1 MAGQL
6 NPHLLLVVP
15 LAPLAGSMIAGLFG
29 TKFFGNLIGRKA
41 SHTVTILGV
50 LISFILSL
58 HTMSLV
64 LDGATFNGNLYT
76 WMTVVGLKLEVGF
89 LVDSLTAMMMCVVTF
104 VSLMVHIYTIGYM
117 EEDEGYNRFF
127 SYISLFTFAML
138 MLVMSNNFL
147 QLFFG
152 WEAVGLV
159 SYLLIG
165 FWYTKPTAT
174 VANMKAF
181 LVNRVGDFGF
191 ILGIGLL
198 LAYAGSMDYAEVFA
212 KKEQLATLT
221 LPGTDWMLLT
231 VACIC
236 LFIGAMGKSAQF
248 PLHVWLPDSMEGPT
262 PISALIHA
270 ATMVTAGIFMVARM
284 SPLFELS
291 DTALSFVLIIGSITA
306 LFMGFLGIIQNDIK
320 RVVAY
325 STLSQ
330 LGYMTVALG
339 ASAYSVAVFHLMT
352 HAFFK
357 ALLFLAAGSVIIG
370 MHHDQDIRNMG
381 GLRKYMP
388 ITWITSLLGS
398 LALIGTPFFSGFYS
412 KDSIIEAV
420 HATTLFGSG
429 FANFA
434 VLAGVFVTAFYSF
447 RMYFL
452 VFHGEE
458 RFGKEHAHHDDHAH
472 AKAAHADHG
481 HDDHAHDAHDD
492 HGHDEHHGLAP
503 GQKPHESPLVVTLP
517 LILLA
522 IPSVLIGFFAIQPML
537 HGDFFNGVIT
547 VSESHGAMAEL
558 KEHFHGAVAM
568 AIHGVST
575 APFWLALAGVVA
587 AYYCYMINPRVP
599 AWFYKHFHALH
610 TLLENKY
617 YMDKFNEVVI
627 AGGARLLGGGLSR
640 VGDKTLIDGLI
651 VNGSAKVVAWSSRVI
666 RVFQSGYIYH
676 YAFVMILGMLGLLS
690 YFVIF
695 PLFAK

>member
-1 MAGQL
+1 M
-6 NPHLLLVVP
+6 LLAVP
-15 LAPLAGSMIAGLFG
+15 MAPLVGSVLAGIFG
-29 TKFFGNLIGRKA
+29 TQFGGNWIGRRL
-41 SHTVTILGV
+41 SHTLTILGV
-50 LISFILSL
+50 FVAFVLSAL
-58 HTMSLV
+58 TLQSVAM
-64 LDGATFNGNLYT
+64 DGARVNETLYT
-76 WMTVVGLKLEVGF
+76 WMVVGGLKMEIGF
-89 LVDSLTAMMMCVVTF
+89 LVDGLTAMMMCVVTF

-127 SYISLFTFAML
+127 AYISLFTFSML
-138 MLVMSNNFL
+138 MLVMSNNLL

-165 FWYTKPTAT
+165 FWFNKPTAIF
-174 VANMKAF
+174 ANMKAF

-191 ILGIGLL
+191 ILGIGLIV
-198 LAYAGSMDYAEVFA
+198 AFAGSLNYTEVFA
-212 KKEQLATLT
+212 KSEMLAGMAF
-221 LPGTDWMLLT
+221 PGTSWMLVT
-231 VACIC
+231 VICIC

-291 DTALSFVLIIGSITA
+291 ETALNLIMVIGAITA

-357 ALLFLAAGSVIIG
+357 ALLFLAAGSVIMG
-370 MHHDQDIRNMG
+370 VHHNQDIRWMG

-398 LALIGTPFFSGFYS
+398 LALIGTPLFAGFYS

-420 HATTLFGSG
+420 LESHLPAAG
-429 FANFA
+429 FASFA

-452 VFHGEE
+452 VFHGNE
-458 RFGKEHAHHDDHAH
+458 RFDQNPDAHHDH
-472 AKAAHADHG
+472 
-481 HDDHAHDAHDD
+481 HDD
-492 HGHDEHHGLAP
+492 HGHHGDHHA
-503 GQKPHESPLVVTLP
+503 PHESPWVVTVP
-517 LILLA
+517 LVLLA
-522 IPSVLIGFFAIQPML
+522 IPSVIIGFLAIEPML
-537 HGDFFNGVIT
+537 FGEFFK
-547 VSESHGAMAEL
+547 GAIFVNAEKHPVMEEL
-558 KEHFHGAVAM
+558 AHAFHGPVQMAVHAF
-568 AIHGVST
+568 ST
-575 APFWLALAGVVA
+575 MPFWLAMAGVAVSYYMYMVNPALPA
-587 AYYCYMINPRVP
+587 AIKRNCMPVFN
-599 AWFYKHFHALH
+599 
-610 TLLENKY
+610 LLENKY
-617 YMDKFNEVVI
+617 YLDWINENI
-627 AGGARLLGGGLSR
+627 LARGARALGAGLWK
-640 VGDKTLIDGLI
+640 VGDRTLIDGLL
-651 VNGSAKVVAWSSRVI
+651 VNGSWKVVGAVAGLARKL
-666 RVFQSGYIYH
+666 QTGYLYH
-676 YAFVMILGMLGLLS
+676 YALVMILGIFVLMT
-690 YFVIF
+690 YFVW
-695 PLFAK
+695 LK

>member
-1 MAGQL
+1 MSQTL
-6 NPHLLLVVP
+6 NASTLLAVP
-15 LAPLAGSMIAGLFG
+15 LAPLAGAMLAGILGTQFG
-29 TKFFGNLIGRKA
+29 GNWIGRRLT
-41 SHTVTILGV
+41 HTLTILGV
-50 LISFILSL
+50 LIAFILSAATL
-58 HTMSLV
+58 KSVAM
-64 LDGATFNGNLYT
+64 DGARFNETLYT
-76 WMTVVGLKLEVGF
+76 WMTVGGLNMEVGF
-89 LVDSLTAMMMCVVTF
+89 MVDGLTAMMMCVVTF

-117 EEDEGYNRFF
+117 DEDEGYNRFF
-127 SYISLFTFAML
+127 AYISLFTFSML
-138 MLVMSNNFL
+138 MLVMSNNML

-165 FWYTKPTAT
+165 FWFNKPTAIF
-174 VANMKAF
+174 ANMKAF

-191 ILGIGLL
+191 ILGIGLIA
-198 LAYAGSMDYAEVFA
+198 AYAGTLNYAEAFA
-212 KKEQLATLT
+212 KASELSALT
-221 LPGTDWMLLT
+221 LPGTSWMLVT
-231 VACIC
+231 VICIC

-291 DTALSFVLIIGSITA
+291 ETALNFIMVIGAITA

-357 ALLFLAAGSVIIG
+357 ALLFLGAGSVIMG
-370 MHHDQDIRNMG
+370 MHHNQDIRYMG
-381 GLRKYMP
+381 GVRKYMP

-420 HATTLFGSG
+420 RESHLAAAG

-452 VFHGEE
+452 VFHGKE
-458 RFGKEHAHHDDHAH
+458 RYEQNPDSHHGHHADHHDDH
-472 AKAAHADHG
+472 DHSS
-481 HDDHAHDAHDD
+481 HR
-492 HGHDEHHGLAP
+492 
-503 GQKPHESPLVVTLP
+503 PHESPWVVTVP

-522 IPSVLIGFFAIQPML
+522 IPSVVIGYMTIDAMLFGEFFKDAVFVDVGKHPVMQ
-537 HGDFFNGVIT
+537 
-547 VSESHGAMAEL
+547 EL
-558 KEHFHGAVAM
+558 ADAFHGPVAM
-568 AIHGVST
+568 ALHAVTT
-575 APFWLALAGVVA
+575 APFWLALAGVVVA
-587 AYYCYMINPRVP
+587 WYMYLINPAVP
-599 AWFYKHFHALH
+599 AAMGRALQPLVV
-610 TLLENKY
+610 LLENKY
-617 YMDKFNEVVI
+617 YMDWINENI
-627 AGGARLLGGGLSR
+627 LARGARALGNGLWKI
-640 VGDKTLIDGLI
+640 GDRTLIDGLL
-651 VNGSAKVVAWSSRVI
+651 VNGSWKLVAMVSAWTRKL
-666 RVFQSGYIYH
+666 QTGYLYH
-676 YAFVMILGMLGLLS
+676 YALVMILGIFLLMT
-690 YFVIF
+690 YFVW
-695 PLFAK
+695 LNK

>member
-1 MAGQL
+1 MAATL
-6 NPHLLLVVP
+6 NPNLLLAVP
-15 LAPLAGSMIAGLFG
+15 LAPLAGAVIAGLFG
-29 TKFFGNLIGRKA
+29 KTVGRRGA
-41 SHTVTILGV
+41 HTVTILGV
-50 LISFILSL
+50 LISFILSA
-58 HTMSLV
+58 MV
-64 LDGATFNGNLYT
+64 LKSVAVDGARFSGTVYE
-76 WMTVVGLKLEVGF
+76 WMTLGTLKMEVGF
-89 LVDSLTAMMMCVVTF
+89 LIDGLSAMMMCVVTF

-117 EEDEGYNRFF
+117 EEDPGYQRFF
-127 SYISLFTFAML
+127 SYISLFTFSML

-165 FWYTKPTAT
+165 FWYTKPTAIF
-174 VANMKAF
+174 ANLKAF

-191 ILGIGLL
+191 ILGIGILL
-198 LAYAGSMDYAEVFA
+198 TYTGTLNYAEVFA
-212 KKEQLATLT
+212 KGGELAAPNAL
-221 LPGTDWMLLT
+221 LPGTGWSIIT
-231 VACIC
+231 AACIC

-291 DTALSFVLIIGSITA
+291 DTALSFVLVIGAITA

-339 ASAYSVAVFHLMT
+339 VSAYSVAVFHLMT

-357 ALLFLAAGSVIIG
+357 ALLFLGAGSVIIG

-398 LALIGTPFFSGFYS
+398 LALIGTPLFSGFYS

-420 HATTLFGSG
+420 HASHLPGSG
-429 FANFA
+429 FAYFA
-434 VLAGVFVTAFYSF
+434 VVAGVFVTAFYSF

-452 VFHGEE
+452 VFHGKE
-458 RFGKEHAHHDDHAH
+458 RFHDKPFPGEHDHHDDH
-472 AKAAHADHG
+472 
-481 HDDHAHDAHDD
+481 
-492 HGHDEHHGLAP
+492 DEHAEHHD
-503 GQKPHESPLVVTLP
+503 PHESPWVVTAP

-522 IPSVLIGFFAIQPML
+522 VPSVVIGFLTIGPML
-537 HGDFFNGVIT
+537 YGDFFKDAIFVNAAA
-547 VSESHGAMAEL
+547 HPAMKELAEG
-558 KEHFHGAVAM
+558 FHGAAAM
-568 AIHGVST
+568 ALHGLQT
-575 APFWLALAGVVA
+575 LPFWLALAGVVVAYVFYLVKPGIPA
-587 AYYCYMINPRVP
+587 AIARTFRPVV
-599 AWFYKHFHALH
+599 
-610 TLLENKY
+610 TVLENKY
-617 YMDKFNEVVI
+617 YMDWINENVF
-627 AGGARLLGGGLSR
+627 APAARALGTGLWKGGD
-640 VGDKTLIDGLI
+640 VGVIDGTI
-651 VNGSAKVVAWSSRVI
+651 NGSARGIGAIAAVTRY
-666 RVFQSGYIYH
+666 FQSGYLYW
-676 YAFVMILGMLGLLS
+676 YALVMIVGVIALMTWQLWPYLGL
-690 YFVIF
+690 
-695 PLFAK
+695 PGGR

>member
-1 MAGQL
+1 MATTL
-6 NPHLLLVVP
+6 NPNLLLAIP
-15 LAPLAGSMIAGLFG
+15 LAPLAGAAIAGLFG
-29 TKFFGNLIGRKA
+29 TKFFGTFSSDTRGGRIVA
-41 SHTVTILGV
+41 HTATILGV
-50 LISFILSL
+50 AIAFVLSL
-58 HTMSLV
+58 LV
-64 LDGATFNGNLYT
+64 LRDVMDGAGYNGTVYE
-76 WMTVVGLKLEVGF
+76 WMAIGSLKMEVGF
-89 LVDSLTAMMMCVVTF
+89 LVDSLTAMMMVVVTF
-104 VSLMVHIYTIGYM
+104 VSLMVHIYTVGYM
-117 EEDEGYNRFF
+117 QGDAGYNRFF
-127 SYISLFTFAML
+127 AYISLFTFSML

-165 FWYTKPTAT
+165 FWYTRPTAIF
-174 VANMKAF
+174 ANMKAF

-198 LAYAGSMDYAEVFA
+198 LAYSGSMDYSAVFA
-212 KKEQLATLT
+212 KREALAAVTF
-221 LPGTDWMLLT
+221 PGTDWMMLT

-291 DTALSFVLIIGSITA
+291 DTALSFVLVIGAITA

-357 ALLFLAAGSVIIG
+357 ALLFLGAGSVIIG

-388 ITWITSLLGS
+388 ITWITSLVGS
-398 LALIGTPFFSGFYS
+398 LALIGTPFFAGFYS

-420 HATTLFGSG
+420 AESHIAGSG
-429 FANFA
+429 FAYFA

-458 RFGKEHAHHDDHAH
+458 RFGKPHAHHDHHEEEDES
-472 AKAAHADHG
+472 HG
-481 HDDHAHDAHDD
+481 DDH
-492 HGHDEHHGLAP
+492 HHGLAP
-503 GQKPHESPLVVTLP
+503 GEKPHESPWVVTLP
-517 LILLA
+517 LVLLA
-522 IPSVLIGFFAIQPML
+522 IPSVIIGAIAIEPML
-537 HGDFFNGVIT
+537 FGEFFKHGVAFKDVIF
-547 VSESHGAMAEL
+547 VGENHHAMEEL
-558 KEHFHGAVAM
+558 REAFHGWVPM
-568 AIHGVST
+568 AIHSLTTPVL
-575 APFWLALAGVVA
+575 WLAIAGVVLSWFFYMKRPDIPA
-587 AYYCYMINPRVP
+587 AIQQR
-599 AWFYKHFHALH
+599 FSGLYK
-610 TLLENKY
+610 LLDNKY
-617 YMDKFNEVVI
+617 YMDAFNQAVF
-627 AGGARLLGGGLSR
+627 ARGARLLGTGLWKGGDQ
-640 VGDKTLIDGLI
+640 GLIDGLF
-651 VNGSAKVVAWSSRVI
+651 VNGSARVVASFAAASRYL
-666 RVFQSGYIYH
+666 QSGYIYH
-676 YAFVMILGMLGLLS
+676 YAFAMILGMLVLLTLTITG
-690 YFVIF
+690 VIGT
-695 PLFAK
+695 K

>member
-1 MAGQL
+1 MATTL
-6 NPHLLLVVP
+6 NAATLLAVP
-15 LAPLAGSMIAGLFG
+15 LAPLAGALVAGILGTTFG
-29 TKFFGNLIGRKA
+29 GNVIGRRL
-41 SHTVTILGV
+41 SHTATILGV
-50 LISFILSL
+50 LVAFILSAMTL
-58 HTMSLV
+58 KSV
-64 LDGATFNGNLYT
+64 AVDGARFNETIYE
-76 WMTVVGLKLEVGF
+76 WMVVGGLKMEVGF
-89 LVDSLTAMMMCVVTF
+89 LVDGLTAMMMCVVTF
-104 VSLMVHIYTIGYM
+104 VSLMVHVYTIGYM

-127 SYISLFTFAML
+127 AYISLFTFSML

-165 FWYTKPTAT
+165 FWYTKPTAIF
-174 VANMKAF
+174 ANLKAF

-191 ILGIGLL
+191 ILGIGLIV
-198 LAYAGSMDYAEVFA
+198 AYAGTLNYTEAFA
-212 KKEQLATLT
+212 KSGELGG
-221 LPGTDWMLLT
+221 LPFGLGTDWRLIT
-231 VACIC
+231 VICIC

-291 DTALSFVLIIGSITA
+291 DTALSFILVIGAITA

-370 MHHDQDIRNMG
+370 MHHNQDIRWMG

-398 LALIGTPFFSGFYS
+398 LALIGTPLFAGFYS

-420 HATTLFGSG
+420 HAANIPGAG
-429 FANFA
+429 FAYFA
-434 VLAGVFVTAFYSF
+434 VLAGVFITAFYSF

-452 VFHGEE
+452 VFHGKE
-458 RFGKEHAHHDDHAH
+458 RYDQNPDAHAHHDEHGDDHGH
-472 AKAAHADHG
+472 GHG
-481 HDDHAHDAHDD
+481 HDD
-492 HGHDEHHGLAP
+492 
-503 GQKPHESPLVVTLP
+503 KPHESPWVITAPLV
-517 LILLA
+517 LLA
-522 IPSVLIGFFAIQPML
+522 IPSVIIGFMTMGPML
-537 HGDFFNGVIT
+537 FGEFFADAIFVD
-547 VSESHGAMAEL
+547 SKHPAMAEL
-558 KEHFHGAVAM
+558 REIWHGPVAM
-568 AIHGVST
+568 ALHALQTPV
-575 APFWLALAGVVA
+575 FWLALAGVVLSWYMYLKNPALPA
-587 AYYCYMINPRVP
+587 AIQRTFKPVYV
-599 AWFYKHFHALH
+599 
-610 TLLENKY
+610 LLENKY
-617 YMDKFNEVVI
+617 YMDWLNENVI
-627 AGGARLLGGGLSR
+627 ARAARGLGRGLWKGGDQGIIET
-640 VGDKTLIDGLI
+640 VF
-651 VNGSAKVVAWSSRVI
+651 VNGSARLVGWFAGVI
-666 RVFQSGYIYH
+666 RWVQSGYIYH
-676 YAFVMILGMLGLLS
+676 YAFAMLLGIVILMT
-690 YFVIF
+690 YFVSW
-695 PLFAK
+695 PMVQEWLGK